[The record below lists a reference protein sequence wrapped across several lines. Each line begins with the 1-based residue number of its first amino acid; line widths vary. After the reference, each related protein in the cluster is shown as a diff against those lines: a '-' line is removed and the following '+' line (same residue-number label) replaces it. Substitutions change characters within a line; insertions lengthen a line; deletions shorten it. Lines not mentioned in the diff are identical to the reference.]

1 MKLSRLARFIIGI
14 ATALALSIALVMA
27 VMRPPWADMWQLALS
42 FLISGGASAIFG
54 FIAHRM
60 GWWRRVSRIRY
71 TITLGYVL
79 AAGLTLLNV
88 WLTASLM
95 FINEHDLTLAGL
107 LLLFSSGVSISFG
120 YFLSSS
126 ITQTLSDIVQ
136 AARKVGEGDFSA
148 RVVVTGKDETAQLAQ
163 AFNAMTER
171 LAQAEA
177 DSRALDAARRDLVAW
192 ASHDLR
198 TPLTSLR
205 AMLDALTDGVVSDP
219 ETVARYLQQSR
230 SEVSRMNLIINDLF
244 ELSQLDTGH
253 IVLKLEQASVADII
267 SDTLQGFSLSA
278 KNKGIELTGSV
289 APRLDVACIA
299 PEKISRVLQNLV
311 ENALRYT
318 PAGGSVTLRAEQTEN
333 AMVVSVCDTGE
344 GIPPADLP
352 RVFERFYRGE
362 RSRAREAPGSQP
374 GGLNA
379 GAGLGLAIAKGLVE
393 AHQGRIWAESEPG
406 KGTTVSFSLPTYGS

>member
-1 MKLSRLARFIIGI
+1 MKLSRLGQFVVGI
-14 ATALALSIALVMA
+14 ATALALTIALVMT
-27 VMRPPWADMWQLALS
+27 VMRPPWNDMWQLALS
-42 FLISGGASAIFG
+42 FLISGGASAVFG

-60 GWWRRVSRIRY
+60 GWWRRISRISY

-120 YFLSSS
+120 YFLSNS
-126 ITQTLSDIVQ
+126 ITQTLGEMVQ
-136 AARKVGEGDFSA
+136 AAKQIGEGDFSA
-148 RVVVTGKDETAQLAQ
+148 RVAVTGRDETAQLAQ

-171 LAQAEA
+171 LAQAET

-205 AMLDALTDGVVSDP
+205 AMLDALTEGVVTDP
-219 ETVARYLQQSR
+219 ETVNRYLQQCR
-230 SEVSRMNLIINDLF
+230 SEVSRMNAIINDLF

-253 IVLKLEQASVADII
+253 LILKLEPASIADLI
-267 SDTLQGFSLSA
+267 SDTLQGFSLRA
-278 KNKGIELTGSV
+278 KEKGVELKGNVEPGLGTV
-289 APRLDVACIA
+289 LIA

-311 ENALRYT
+311 ENALRHT
-318 PAGGSVTLRAEQTEN
+318 PSGGSVNIQARPSDGSIT
-333 AMVVSVCDTGE
+333 VSVCDTGE
-344 GIPPADLP
+344 GIPPADLQ
-352 RVFERFYRGE
+352 RIFERFYRGE
-362 RSRAREAPGSQP
+362 RSRTRDSKAGQS
-374 GGLNA
+374 A

-393 AHQGRIWAESEPG
+393 AHHGRIWAESEPS
-406 KGTTVSFSLPTYGS
+406 KGTTISFSLPI

>member
-1 MKLSRLARFIIGI
+1 MKLSRLAQFVIGI
-14 ATALALSIALVMA
+14 ATALALTIALVMT
-27 VMRPPWADMWQLALS
+27 VMRPPWNDMWQLALS
-42 FLISGGASAIFG
+42 FLISGGASAVFG

-60 GWWRRVSRIRY
+60 GWWRRISRISY

-79 AAGLTLLNV
+79 AAGLTLFNV

-126 ITQTLSDIVQ
+126 ITQTLGEIVQ
-136 AARKVGEGDFSA
+136 AARQVGEGDFSA
-148 RVVVTGKDETAQLAQ
+148 RVAVIGQDETAQLAR

-171 LAQAEA
+171 LAQAET

-205 AMLDALTDGVVSDP
+205 AMLDALTEGVVTDP
-219 ETVARYLQQSR
+219 ETVTRYLQQCR
-230 SEVSRMNLIINDLF
+230 SEVSRMNGIINDLF

-253 IVLKLEQASVADII
+253 LILKLEPTSIADLI
-267 SDTLQGFSLSA
+267 SDTLQGFSLRA
-278 KNKGIELTGSV
+278 KEKGVELTGNV
-289 APRLDVACIA
+289 EPRLGTVLLA

-311 ENALRYT
+311 ENALRHT
-318 PAGGSVTLRAEQTEN
+318 SSGGSINLQARPSERSIT
-333 AMVVSVCDTGE
+333 VSVCDTGE
-344 GIPPADLP
+344 GIPSADLQ
-352 RVFERFYRGE
+352 RIFERFYRGE
-362 RSRAREAPGSQP
+362 RSRTRESYGSKAGQS
-374 GGLNA
+374 A

-393 AHQGRIWAESEPG
+393 AHHGRIWAESEPG
-406 KGTTVSFSLPTYGS
+406 KGTTISFSLPLN